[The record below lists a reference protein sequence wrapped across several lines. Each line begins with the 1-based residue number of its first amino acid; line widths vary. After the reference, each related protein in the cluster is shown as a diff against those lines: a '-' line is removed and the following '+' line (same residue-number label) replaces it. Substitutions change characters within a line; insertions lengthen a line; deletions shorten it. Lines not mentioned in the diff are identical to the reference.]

1 VTSGQASGAGRQ
13 HDGLHPKI
21 AEDAMTEPEI
31 YDALNHIFRQVLDDD
46 SIELHPETTADDV
59 EGWDSMNHIFIVV
72 EIEKHFG
79 VKFQTAEMEEL
90 KNVGELAALVRK
102 RVG

>member
-1 VTSGQASGAGRQ
+1 
-13 HDGLHPKI
+13 
-21 AEDAMTEPEI
+21 MTEPEI
-31 YDALNHIFRQVLDDD
+31 YDALNHIFRRVLDDD

-59 EGWDSMNHIFIVV
+59 EGWDSMNHIFLVV

-90 KNVGELAALVRK
+90 KNVGELTALVRK
-102 RVG
+102 RIG